1 MACDVGVRLH
11 SAGLI
16 RMGRLRGNGGLGPG
30 CYDTIGGWEPRG
42 RGLLLLY
49 YNPPDGSSVW
59 GLTAAGGSLVA
70 ASRSER
76 RSLFVTI
83 A

>member
-1 MACDVGVRLH
+1 MRLH

-49 YNPPDGSSVW
+49 YSPPDGSSVW
-59 GLTAAGGSLVA
+59 GLMAAGGSVA
-70 ASRSER
+70 AAVAAAASGALC
-76 RSLFVTI
+76 SLQLRDK
-83 A
+83 